1 MENDCVRSLV
11 RHTWL
16 EAGSVS
22 DGDMDVKT
30 WKLSIWE
37 GFFGFF
43 NWLCWTSNF
52 ILNRGVKGMVH
63 SWTTLTGLT
72 DSVTDDP
79 PVNVD
84 IDVENPPI
92 VDDFPDETIGFPQF
106 FVCLPQGLF
115 VSQISSSSAQQL
127 GWDDENPGTESE
139 DGPVVSFSKIQ
150 DPSGIKMNQV
160 RLWKSW
166 YYMTSWLV
174 VWNIFYFPFHI
185 WDNPSHLLSYVS
197 EGLKPPTIYL
207 LMIYTIW
214 LWLR

>member
-1 MENDCVRSLV
+1 MGIWMWKRENSAFGKAFSAFSIGCAEQVTLSWIVVSRAWC
-11 RHTWL
+11 TL
-16 EAGSVS
+16 EQPLQVLQTA
-22 DGDMDVKT
+22 
-30 WKLSIWE
+30 L
-37 GFFGFF
+37 
-43 NWLCWTSNF
+43 
-52 ILNRGVKGMVH
+52 R
-63 SWTTLTGLT
+63 TTLH
-72 DSVTDDP
+72 DP

-84 IDVENPPI
+84 IDVEHPPI

-106 FVCLPQGLF
+106 FVCLPQGRF

-150 DPSGIKMNQV
+150 DPSGIKVNQV

-174 VWNIFYFPFHI
+174 VWNMFYFPFHI

-214 LWLR
+214 LWLT